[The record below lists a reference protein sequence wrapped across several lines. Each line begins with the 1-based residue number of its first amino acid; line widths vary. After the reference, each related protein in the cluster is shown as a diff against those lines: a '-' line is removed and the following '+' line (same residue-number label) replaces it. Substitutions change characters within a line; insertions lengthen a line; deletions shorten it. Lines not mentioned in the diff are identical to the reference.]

1 MRASALRAV
10 ARSSQLSVLLCDLD
24 QLKSINDQLG
34 HPVGDVVLK
43 TVGRVLS
50 ESARGGDLVAR
61 IGGDEFAVLC
71 PGADLLGATELAERL
86 RLLISEEASAA
97 AAIGGVSISIGVADW
112 EGSDDS
118 AETLMLRAD
127 RRLYRAKATRNV
139 VCAGDPSPT
148 S

>member
-1 MRASALRAV
+1 M
-10 ARSSQLSVLLCDLD
+10 LLCDLD
-24 QLKSINDQLG
+24 ELKAINDQLG

-50 ESARGGDLVAR
+50 ENARGGDLVAR

-86 RLLISEEASAA
+86 RLSIAQEASAA
-97 AAIGGVSISIGVADW
+97 AAIGGASISIGVADW

-139 VCAGDPSPT
+139 VCAGDPPGFA
-148 S
+148 

>member
-1 MRASALRAV
+1 M
-10 ARSSQLSVLLCDLD
+10 
-24 QLKSINDQLG
+24 
-34 HPVGDVVLK
+34 
-43 TVGRVLS
+43 LS
-50 ESARGGDLVAR
+50 ENARGGDLVAR

-86 RLLISEEASAA
+86 RLLVSQEASAA

-127 RRLYRAKATRNV
+127 RRLYRAKVDAERRLRRRPRRIRLSLPRLRRP
-139 VCAGDPSPT
+139 AHQRALEQRRS
-148 S
+148 